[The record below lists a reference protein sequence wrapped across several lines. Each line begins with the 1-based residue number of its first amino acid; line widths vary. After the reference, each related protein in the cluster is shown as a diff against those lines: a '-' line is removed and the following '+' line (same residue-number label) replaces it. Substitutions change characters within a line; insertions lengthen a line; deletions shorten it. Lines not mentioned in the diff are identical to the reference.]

1 MRTLSGQRSVL
12 SSLASSSSSSQ
23 PRKGRAFDVS
33 IVVGTI
39 NEAKNIPTLI
49 TSLEAV
55 LVGID
60 WELVI
65 VDDDSRDGTPELLV
79 ELARTRDDFRFVRRV
94 GRIGLSTAVTEGMM
108 TCASPLIAV
117 MDADGQHDETVLPAM
132 IAKLREEGY
141 DVAVGSRYVPGGSVG
156 DWPEDRVKMSV
167 TANKIA
173 KNLYGV
179 PLEDS
184 GGNFFAMRREVLDR
198 VVHRLSGRG
207 FKLLFD
213 ILLLGGPELKVCE
226 LPIHFGTRTE
236 GESKLSNY
244 VKAEYG
250 LQLWDHKFGRILP
263 ARVLL
268 DLSLVVGFSL
278 ATAIV
283 ANILYQALDV
293 QSGFALVIA
302 ILPIIYFTH
311 TTALRFMP
319 GRKRPKG
326 KARWRDLAIF
336 FAVCLPFLALGF
348 WLATSL
354 VPASR
359 MYLRTFF
366 ACSCAVSTGLLLAT
380 GWRKEAAAKR

>member
-1 MRTLSGQRSVL
+1 MRGTPLRPMSTI
-12 SSLASSSSSSQ
+12 AQ
-23 PRKGRAFDVS
+23 PSPAPTRAGRAFDVS

-39 NEAKNIPTLI
+39 NESKNIPTLI
-49 TSLEAV
+49 SSLEAV
-55 LVGID
+55 MGDVK

-65 VDDDSRDGTPELLV
+65 VDDDSKDGTPELLV
-79 ELARTRDDFRFVRRV
+79 ELSRTRDDFRFVRRV

-108 TCASPLIAV
+108 TCASPFIAV

-132 IAKLREEGY
+132 IAKLRDEGY
-141 DVAVGSRYVPGGSVG
+141 DVAVGSRYVEGGSVG
-156 DWPEDRVKMSV
+156 NWPEDRIKMSV

-173 KNLYGV
+173 KNYYGV

-184 GGNFFAMRREVLDR
+184 GGNFFAMRREVLER
-198 VVHRLSGRG
+198 VVRKLSGRG

-213 ILLLGGPELKVCE
+213 ILLLGGPDLKVCE
-226 LPIHFGTRTE
+226 LPITFGTRTE

-268 DLSLVVGFSL
+268 DLGLVIGFSAVVAIIANVLYQGSHYAIAPGPAIVL
-278 ATAIV
+278 AT
-283 ANILYQALDV
+283 
-293 QSGFALVIA
+293 
-302 ILPIIYFTH
+302 LPIVYFTH
-311 TTALRFMP
+311 ATALKFMP

-326 KARWRDLAIF
+326 AGRWRDLGIF

-348 WLATSL
+348 WLANGL
-354 VPASR
+354 VAPEGR
-359 MYLRTFF
+359 YLRAFF
-366 ACSCAVSTGLLLAT
+366 GAACAVSTGLLLAT

>member
-1 MRTLSGQRSVL
+1 M
-12 SSLASSSSSSQ
+12 SSLASSSPDSASGPTRSS
-23 PRKGRAFDVS
+23 RAFDVS

-49 TSLEAV
+49 ASLEAV
-55 LVGID
+55 LQGIT

-65 VDDDSRDGTPELLV
+65 VDDDSKDGTPELLV
-79 ELARTRDDFRFVRRV
+79 ELARTRNDFRFVRRI

-108 TCASPLIAV
+108 TCASPIIAV

-132 IAKLREEGY
+132 IAKLRDEGFE
-141 DVAVGSRYVPGGSVG
+141 VAVGSRYVPGGSVG
-156 DWPEDRVKMSV
+156 NWPEDRIKMSV

-173 KNLYGV
+173 KQLYGV

-184 GGNFFAMRREVLDR
+184 GGNFFALRREVLER
-198 VVHRLSGRG
+198 VVRKLSGRG

-213 ILLLGGPELKVCE
+213 ILLLGGPDLKVCE

-268 DLSLVVGFSL
+268 DLALVVGFSL
-278 ATAIV
+278 VAAIV
-283 ANILYQALDV
+283 ANVLYEALHV
-293 QSGFALVIA
+293 HPGLSLMIST
-302 ILPIIYFTH
+302 LPILYFTH
-311 TTALRFMP
+311 STALRFMP

-326 KARWRDLAIF
+326 SQRWRDLAIF
-336 FAVCLPFLALGF
+336 SAVCLPFMGLGF

-354 VPASR
+354 VPASL
-359 MYLRTFF
+359 MYGRTFF
-366 ACSCAVSTGLLLAT
+366 ACACAVSTGVLLAT

>member
-1 MRTLSGQRSVL
+1 MAQTVPD
-12 SSLASSSSSSQ
+12 
-23 PRKGRAFDVS
+23 PRISDLPGSERIGGPRAFDVS
-33 IVVGTI
+33 VVVGTI

-49 TSLEAV
+49 RQLEEV
-55 LVGID
+55 LAGIK

-65 VDDDSRDGTPELLV
+65 VDDDSKDGTPELLV

-94 GRIGLSTAVTEGMM
+94 GRIGLSTAVIEGMM
-108 TCASPLIAV
+108 TCASPFIAV
-117 MDADGQHDETVLPAM
+117 MDADGQHDERVLPAM
-132 IAKLREEGY
+132 IAKLRDEGY

-156 DWPEDRVKMSV
+156 DWPEDRIKMSV

-173 KNLYGV
+173 KTFYGV

-184 GGNFFAMRREVLDR
+184 GGNFFALRRPVLEG
-198 VVHRLSGRG
+198 VVRRLSGRG

-213 ILLLGGPELKVCE
+213 ILLLGGPELKVVE
-226 LPIHFGTRTE
+226 LPIEFGTRTE

-263 ARVLL
+263 ARILL
-268 DLSLVVGFSL
+268 DLGLVAGFSL
-278 ATAIV
+278 VAALV
-283 ANILYQALDV
+283 ANLLYQGLGV
-293 QSGFALVIA
+293 HPGVSLVLA
-302 ILPIIYFTH
+302 TLPIIFFTH
-311 TTALRFMP
+311 ATALKFMP

-326 KARWRDLAIF
+326 ANRWRDLAIF

-348 WLATSL
+348 WLSTSI

-366 ACSCAVSTGLLLAT
+366 ASSCAVSTGLLLAT

>member
-1 MRTLSGQRSVL
+1 MSSTIPSPSSPVL
-12 SSLASSSSSSQ
+12 SHGG
-23 PRKGRAFDVS
+23 GRAFDVS
-33 IVVGTI
+33 IEVGTI

-49 TSLEAV
+49 SSLEAV
-55 LVGID
+55 MGGVA

-65 VDDDSRDGTPELLV
+65 VDDDSRDGTAELLV
-79 ELARTRDDFRFVRRV
+79 DLARSRDDFRFVRRV

-108 TCASPLIAV
+108 TCASPFIAV

-132 IAKLREEGY
+132 ISKLRDDGY
-141 DVAVGSRYVPGGSVG
+141 DVAVGSRYVEGGSVG
-156 DWPEDRVKMSV
+156 SWPEDRIKMSV

-179 PLEDS
+179 NLEDS
-184 GGNFFAMRREVLDR
+184 GGNFFAMKREVLDR

-213 ILLLGGPELKVCE
+213 ILLLGGPELKVSE
-226 LPIHFGTRTE
+226 LPINFGTRTE

-268 DLSLVVGFSL
+268 DLALVVGFSFVSAL
-278 ATAIV
+278 V
-283 ANILYQALDV
+283 ANILYQGLGV
-293 QSGFALVIA
+293 QSGLSLVIA
-302 ILPIIYFTH
+302 SLPILYFTH

-326 KARWRDLAIF
+326 NARWHDLMIF
-336 FAVCLPFLALGF
+336 VAVCLPFLLLGF

-359 MYLRTFF
+359 MFLRTFF
-366 ACSCAVSTGLLLAT
+366 ACACAVSTGVLLAT